1 MCFLRGLVHN
11 DYICDNAV
19 MKTKIC
25 VILFFRTSEFHQL
38 CELPLIFLVLWQ
50 LEGVVTCAIAKHL
63 KNALSEE
70 LSPGSFF

>member
-11 DYICDNAV
+11 DYISDNAV

-25 VILFFRTSEFHQL
+25 VILFFRMSEFDQL
-38 CELPLIFLVLWQ
+38 CELPLIFLFLWQ

-63 KNALSEE
+63 KNALSENC
-70 LSPGSFF
+70 LLAVFF